1 MENVELKEI
10 KEVKKTEK
18 EWGEDHINILVEW
31 ADKALCYK
39 WLHSKAHAGY
49 SRSHAWFTIPVII
62 MSTIAGTANFAQEKF
77 PEDMRQY
84 ASMAIGT
91 INLCSGIITTVQQY
105 LKISEL
111 NEAHRVAYI
120 GWDKFYRNT
129 KVELS
134 KSQEDRLPVSQMMK
148 YCKEE
153 FDRLMETSPSIS
165 DDIVKEFMKTFSI
178 DDASSLGIDKNKKYK
193 DFINIKKPEICDSLE
208 TTRSSVFKNP
218 INIKELKID
227 IKSPSSKNDKI
238 KDEIHK
244 KVKDIIERFE
254 KETYRKP
261 STNEILNELEDD
273 DTIEIHAD
281 MIEKILTLSTRN

>member
-1 MENVELKEI
+1 MENVEL

-39 WLHSKAHAGY
+39 WLHSKAHSGY

-62 MSTIAGTANFAQEKF
+62 MSTVAGTANFAQEKF

-84 ASMAIGT
+84 ASMVIGT
-91 INLCSGIITTVQQY
+91 INLCSGIITTIQQY

-134 KSQEDRLPVSQMMK
+134 KSQEDRLPVLQMMK

-178 DDASSLGIDKNKKYK
+178 SDTSNLEIDKNKKYK

-208 TTRSSVFKNP
+208 TTRSSVFKDPN
-218 INIKELKID
+218 NLKEIKID
-227 IKSPSSKNDKI
+227 KSSYSKNDKT
-238 KDEIHK
+238 KEEIHK

-254 KETYRKP
+254 KETFRKP
-261 STNEILNELEDD
+261 SINEIMNELDDD
-273 DTIEIHAD
+273 DTIEINAD
-281 MIEKILTLSTRN
+281 IIEKILSLSARN